1 MRNFFSQYN
10 KDYYGGGLIILI
22 GLGVAIQGVKYKIGS
37 LNAMGSGFFPVALG
51 VLLVLT
57 GIAIGLCAKSAAPAA
72 GSHKKALPPEWRG
85 WICITASIIAFVVLG
100 RHGGLVPATF
110 AVVFISAMGD
120 RKNTFRQAVILS
132 LAMVVLSIGIFWW
145 ALKMPFPLFQWS

>member
-1 MRNFFSQYN
+1 MLKFFSRYK
-10 KDYYGGGLIILI
+10 KDYYGGGLMMLI
-22 GLGVAIQGVKYKIGS
+22 GAGVVIQGVKYKIGA

-51 VLLVLT
+51 VLLALT
-57 GIAIGLCAKSAAPAA
+57 GLAIALCAKNANPAA
-72 GSHKKALPPEWRG
+72 DPHKKALPPEWRG

-110 AVVFISAMGD
+110 SVVFIAAMGD
-120 RKNTFRQAVILS
+120 RKNTVKQAVILA

-145 ALKMPFPLFQWS
+145 ALKMPFPLFQWG